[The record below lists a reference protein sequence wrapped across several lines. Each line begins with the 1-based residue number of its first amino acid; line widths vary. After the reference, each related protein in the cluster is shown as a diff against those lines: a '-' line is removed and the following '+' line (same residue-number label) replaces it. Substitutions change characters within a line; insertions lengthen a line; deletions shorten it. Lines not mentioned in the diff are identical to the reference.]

1 MTVKT
6 NQEPKGEKPM
16 VEINAYSKSKE
27 GEKYVSRNFQVKEF
41 ACSDGSDA
49 VFIAQTLPMVCQYI
63 RARVGK
69 KLAVTSA
76 YRTAAKNKAV
86 GGATYSQH
94 LYGTAADLLT
104 PAGWT
109 PAQLAV
115 VAREIMP
122 DWGGVGIYSWG
133 IHVDVRDSK
142 SDWKG

>member
-1 MTVKT
+1 MI
-6 NQEPKGEKPM
+6 
-16 VEINAYSKSKE
+16 EINAYSLKKD
-27 GEKYVSRNFQVKEF
+27 GGKYLTKQFRVREF
-41 ACSDGSDA
+41 ACSDGSDPI
-49 VFIAQTLPMVCQYI
+49 FIARTLPMVCQYI

-69 KLAVTSA
+69 SITIGSG
-76 YRTAAKNKAV
+76 YRTPGKNKAV

-142 SDWKG
+142 SDWNG